1 MDFVRIPDDMLRR
14 MAEAEGPKGVASKIL
29 CKVIAKRRKDRQVF
43 AWRIGS
49 YYFVGPA
56 PDAALEVQ
64 IIELASA
71 DEDEDD

>member
-1 MDFVRIPDDMLRR
+1 MDLVRIPDDILRL
-14 MAEAEGPKGVASKIL
+14 MAKAEGPKGAASNIL
-29 CKVIAKRRKDRQVF
+29 RKVIAKRRKDHQVF

-56 PDAALEVQ
+56 PDAALEAQ
-64 IIELASA
+64 MIELASA